1 MYLQFLHSDL
11 HAACTCISSQC
22 IHRVDSSLVQLSG
35 SRSNSSSDDDD
46 DDDNSLPYPVP
57 LQRSDFLVPG
67 FSPSVYLSSLRNRHQ
82 ALEDLRSELRARSQL
97 LSKELLDLVN
107 SNYQD
112 FLSLGSS
119 LKSGDEKV
127 EEVRVGLLGFRKE
140 VEAVRSKVLER
151 EEEVRQLVEERIIIR
166 KQIAVGK
173 ALMDYEARISLLEG
187 LLMVES
193 TGKDDEADEFDNVSD
208 SEEDSDDEDEDE
220 DEESD
225 RRPYSTSVSKLR
237 KHVLQYRLIQ
247 KLAMGVGDSHPFI
260 VAQASR
266 LAKLRNTL
274 LLDLNTSL
282 RQSRQAGVAGTNRV
296 MKIME
301 LYAGLDEAAEAI
313 KVLKSTKGI

>member
-1 MYLQFLHSDL
+1 MSRFY
-11 HAACTCISSQC
+11 
-22 IHRVDSSLVQLSG
+22 LSG

-46 DDDNSLPYPVP
+46 DDDGSLPYPVP
-57 LQRSDFLVPG
+57 LQRSDFLAPG

-82 ALEDLRSELRARSQL
+82 TLEDLRSELRARSQL

-140 VEAVRSKVLER
+140 VEVVRSKVLER
-151 EEEVRQLVEERIIIR
+151 EEEVRHLVEERVRIR
-166 KQIAVGK
+166 QQIAVGR

-193 TGKDDEADEFDNVSD
+193 AGKNNEANEFDDVSD
-208 SEEDSDDEDEDE
+208 SEEDSDDDDED
-220 DEESD
+220 DD
-225 RRPYSTSVSKLR
+225 NDKRPYSTSVSKLR
-237 KHVLQYRLIQ
+237 KYVLQYRLIQ
-247 KLAMGVGDSHPFI
+247 KIGTGVGDSHPFI
-260 VAQASR
+260 IAQTPR

-274 LLDLNTSL
+274 LLDLNASL
-282 RQSRQAGVAGTNRV
+282 QQSRQAGAAGTNRV
-296 MKIME
+296 MKIMG

-313 KVLKSTKGI
+313 RILKSTKGI

>member
-1 MYLQFLHSDL
+1 MSRFY
-11 HAACTCISSQC
+11 
-22 IHRVDSSLVQLSG
+22 LSG

-57 LQRSDFLVPG
+57 LQRGDFLAPN

-140 VEAVRSKVLER
+140 VEVVRSKVLER
-151 EEEVRQLVEERIIIR
+151 EEEVRHLVEERVRIR
-166 KQIAVGK
+166 KQIATGR
-173 ALMDYEARISLLEG
+173 ALVDYEARISLLEG
-187 LLMVES
+187 LLMVDDA
-193 TGKDDEADEFDNVSD
+193 GKDSNADEFDDISD
-208 SEEDSDDEDEDE
+208 SEEDSDDEDD
-220 DEESD
+220 ESD
-225 RRPYSTSVSKLR
+225 KRPYSTSVAKLR

-247 KLAMGVGDSHPFI
+247 KIATEVGDSHPFV
-260 VAQASR
+260 VAQEPR

-282 RQSRQAGVAGTNRV
+282 QQSKQAGVAGTNRV
-296 MKIME
+296 MKIMD
-301 LYAGLDEAAEAI
+301 LYGGLDEAAEAI

>member
-1 MYLQFLHSDL
+1 M
-11 HAACTCISSQC
+11 
-22 IHRVDSSLVQLSG
+22 VQLSG

-57 LQRSDFLVPG
+57 LQRSDFLAPG

-82 ALEDLRSELRARSQL
+82 TLEDLRSELRARSQL

-140 VEAVRSKVLER
+140 IEVVRSKVSER
-151 EEEVRQLVEERIIIR
+151 EEEVRQLVEERIRIR
-166 KQIAVGK
+166 RQIAVGR
-173 ALMDYEARISLLEG
+173 ALMDYEARITLLEG

-193 TGKDDEADEFDNVSD
+193 TGKDSGTDEFDEMSE
-208 SEEDSDDEDEDE
+208 SEEDSDDDD
-220 DEESD
+220 DDDDDSNK
-225 RRPYSTSVSKLR
+225 RLYSTSVSKLR

-247 KLAMGVGDSHPFI
+247 KIARGVGDSHPFI
-260 VAQASR
+260 VAQIPR

-282 RQSRQAGVAGTNRV
+282 QQSRQAGVTGTNRV

-301 LYAGLDEAAEAI
+301 LYAGLDEGAEAI
-313 KVLKSTKGI
+313 KVLKSTKGA